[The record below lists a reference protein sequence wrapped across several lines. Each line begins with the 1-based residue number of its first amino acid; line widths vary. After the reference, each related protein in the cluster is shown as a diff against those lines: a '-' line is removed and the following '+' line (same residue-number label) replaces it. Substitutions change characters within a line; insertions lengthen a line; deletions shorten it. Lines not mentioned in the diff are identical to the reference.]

1 MRNEMRQK
9 QIQVFLIYPRR
20 TYRYDS
26 PTFRHFISPSLVLDS
41 LCPAH
46 MPDFLF
52 PQAFSGLPAL
62 CTDSPYL
69 QETDHLVYAADL
81 HIIQVVPEAVHLIRN
96 LELDAA

>member
-1 MRNEMRQK
+1 
-9 QIQVFLIYPRR
+9 
-20 TYRYDS
+20 
-26 PTFRHFISPSLVLDS
+26 
-41 LCPAH
+41 